1 MKGPTLAYKY
11 LVERRNVLGEGAFAM
26 VMKGFDSTT
35 SQSVAIKK
43 ARISSRTP
51 RPTLEHEVRVMTL
64 AKGHASL
71 PIFFGYLRDEHFEY
85 IAMELL
91 GPPISEAMSTEAA
104 VPPTATVVRI
114 VQQMIS
120 ALKHIHSLGIVHRDV
135 KTYNICCSYDKTTPT
150 VKLIDFGIAQC
161 FSAGR
166 KPRRCDPLEHG
177 HTVVGTL
184 EYASINAHLGIELLP
199 RDDLESLAY
208 TTFFM
213 LRRALPWERDRRMY
227 STLREQE
234 AIHKIKAAC
243 SGSALG
249 QGYPAEFGSLLDYSR
264 KLRFSEKPDYQ
275 SLAQSFTKLTA
286 RMGWSD
292 SGPLDWTPCQPL
304 NSGPIIPEP
313 DVSHLP
319 EEDPEPDLTAAGGSD
334 SYRGAD
340 FMWWEKT
347 NAARRTECTLP
358 PPVCAALDA
367 NIPQISVEM
376 IVTNPWELEPMF

>member
-1 MKGPTLAYKY
+1 MGGPTLAYKY
-11 LVERRNVLGEGAFAM
+11 LVERRNVLGEGSFAM
-26 VMKGFDSTT
+26 VMKGFDSEA

-43 ARISSRTP
+43 SRISSRTP

-71 PIFFGYLRDEHFEY
+71 PAIFGYLRDEHFEY

-91 GPPISEAMSTEAA
+91 GPPISKAVSTEGDA
-104 VPPTATVVRI
+104 PPTATVVRI
-114 VQQMIS
+114 VHQMIS

-135 KTYNICCSYDKTTPT
+135 KPHNICCSHDKTTPT

-161 FSAGR
+161 FSGR
-166 KPRRCDPLEHG
+166 KPRRCNPLEHG

-184 EYASINAHLGIELLP
+184 YYASINAHLGIELLP

-208 TTFFM
+208 TAFFM
-213 LRRALPWERDRRMY
+213 LRRALPWERYRRGY
-227 STLREQE
+227 SMLRTQG
-234 AIHKIKAAC
+234 AVHKLKAAC

-264 KLRFSEKPDYQ
+264 ELRFSEKPDYQ
-275 SLAQSFTKLTA
+275 SLAQSFTKLSA

-292 SGPLDWTPCQPL
+292 NGPLDWTPCQPL
-304 NSGPIIPEP
+304 NSGPVIPEP

-319 EEDPEPDLTAAGGSD
+319 EKDPQSDLPPVRCSD
-334 SYRGAD
+334 SYSGED
-340 FMWWEKT
+340 ILWWEKT
-347 NAARRTECTLP
+347 NGARRADCTLP
-358 PPVCAALDA
+358 PSVCAALDA
-367 NIPQISVEM
+367 SIPQISVEM
-376 IVTNPWELEPMF
+376 IVTSPWELECRF